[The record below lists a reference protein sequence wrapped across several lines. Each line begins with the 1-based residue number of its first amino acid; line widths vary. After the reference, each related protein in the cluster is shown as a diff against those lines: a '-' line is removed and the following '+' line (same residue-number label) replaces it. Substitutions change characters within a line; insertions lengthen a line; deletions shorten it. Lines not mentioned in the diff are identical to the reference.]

1 MGTNSRIVV
10 VGGGIAGTMTAL
22 NLQRRGEHVT
32 LIDRWEPGHSRAAS
46 SDYNRV
52 IRAISGRDEFYTRW
66 AREARQRWLEL
77 QAESGQNLMYE
88 CGALILATEGHCDWE
103 DSTSETFDKTGVPY
117 HRFNRD
123 EIIARFPQFKVDD
136 ISYALY
142 EPQAGLLMAHR
153 CVITAIDLFK
163 KAGGIVKRGHVTT
176 DVSEKP
182 MLDGKPLEADV
193 IIIATGAWAADLFPR
208 TIKPLSTI
216 IGINVLYTS
225 TPDGS
230 DAFDMANMPCWIDH
244 GQGSFGI
251 PSSEGSGVKAA
262 VVIPDNIDIE
272 NDERLIRQQS
282 LVRTRSYIQRRLP
295 RLEGE
300 KIVDSKFNQVIITP
314 DTHFIVDWHPQHEN
328 VLFAG
333 GCSGHLFKHGPVFGD
348 FVAGVAMRDYATADR
363 FRVGAR
369 KKLSPKESP
378 SGR

>member
-1 MGTNSRIVV
+1 MASSSNIMV

-22 NLQRRGEHVT
+22 NLQRRGEQVT

-66 AREARQRWLEL
+66 ARDSRQRWLEL

-88 CGALILATEGHCDWE
+88 CGALILATDGHCDWE
-103 DSTSETFDKTGVPY
+103 DATAETFDRVGVPY
-117 HRFNRD
+117 YRYSQN
-123 EIIARFPQFKVDD
+123 EISARFPQFKVDD
-136 ISYALY
+136 ISYALF
-142 EPQAGLLMAHR
+142 EPEAGLLMAHR

-163 KAGGIVKRGHVTT
+163 KEGGTVARGRVTT
-176 DVSEKP
+176 DTNEKP
-182 MLDGKPLEADV
+182 MLNGKPLEADLIV
-193 IIIATGAWAADLFPR
+193 IATGAWAADMFPR
-208 TIKPLSTI
+208 TIKPISSI

-230 DAFDMANMPCWIDH
+230 DAFDMHKMPCWIDH

-262 VVIPDNIDIE
+262 VVIPDKIDLD
-272 NDERLIRQQS
+272 NDERLIKQQS
-282 LVRTRSYIQRRLP
+282 LTRTRSYIQRRLP
-295 RLEGE
+295 LLENE
-300 KIVDSKFNQVIITP
+300 RVVDSKFNQVILTP
-314 DTHFIVDWHPQHEN
+314 DTHFVVDWHPEHDN

-333 GCSGHLFKHGPVFGD
+333 GCSGHLFKHGPIFGE
-348 FVAGVAMRDYATADR
+348 FVAGVAMREYGTADR
-363 FRVGAR
+363 FKLGAR

>member
-1 MGTNSRIVV
+1 MASSSKIIV

-22 NLQRRGEHVT
+22 ELQRRGQNVT

-46 SDYNRV
+46 TDYNRV

-66 AREARQRWLEL
+66 ARDSRQRWLEL

-103 DSTSETFDKTGVPY
+103 DATAETFNRVGVPY
-117 HRFNRD
+117 QRFSQN
-123 EIIARFPQFKVDD
+123 EITAHFPQFKVDD
-136 ISYALY
+136 IAYALF
-142 EPQAGLLMAHR
+142 EPEAGLLMAHR
-153 CVITAIDLFK
+153 CVLTGIDLFK
-163 KAGGIVKRGHVTT
+163 KAGGVVQRGRVTT
-176 DVSEKP
+176 DGNEKP

-193 IIIATGAWAADLFPR
+193 IIIATGAWAADMFPR
-208 TIKPLSTI
+208 TIKPISAI

-230 DAFDMANMPCWIDH
+230 EEFDMHKMPCWIDH

-262 VVIPDNIDIE
+262 VVIPDKIDLD
-272 NDERLIRQQS
+272 NDERLIKQQS
-282 LVRTRSYIQRRLP
+282 LTRTRSYITRRLP
-295 RLEGE
+295 KLDGE
-300 KIVDSKFNQVIITP
+300 KIVDSKFNQVILTP
-314 DTHFIVDWHPQHEN
+314 DTHFVVDWHPEHEN

-348 FVAGVAMRDYATADR
+348 FVAGVALRDYGTADR
-363 FRVGAR
+363 FKLGPR